1 MSFAVME
8 ALSMSLP
15 VISSNI
21 PGNKEIINNY
31 NGFIINNYN
40 NHSFEVLTNKIIT
53 NYFSEKK
60 YLLKRK
66 LSRKLIRTKLNRE
79 RNLTKFGKIMLKKF
93 S

>member
-31 NGFIINNYN
+31 NGFIIANYN
-40 NHSFEVLTNKIIT
+40 NHSFELLTNKIIT
-53 NYFSEKK
+53 NYLSEKK
-60 YLLKRK
+60 YLLKRR
-66 LSRKLIRTKLNRE
+66 LSSKLIQTKLNRE
-79 RNLTKFGKIMLKKF
+79 RNLRKFGKIMLKKF